1 VARGTSTGLL
11 DERRSQSIFK
21 HKILERY
28 LRPFAAM
35 TGSRTPGRRVVVL
48 DGFAGRGRYPNGEP
62 ASAELILL
70 TSLRMSQ
77 VIVESV
83 LVERKRSD
91 FSTSHRRQ
99 CGNCRRCPQP

>member
-1 VARGTSTGLL
+1 MAKGTSAGLL

-21 HKILERY
+21 HKVLQRY

-35 TGSRTPGRRVVVL
+35 TGSRTPGHRVVVL

-70 TSLRMSQ
+70 TSLKTPQ
-77 VIVESV
+77 VVIESV
-83 LVERKRSD
+83 LVEQKRSD
-91 FSTSHRRQ
+91 FASLNTLVQ
-99 CGNCRRCPQP
+99 EY

>member
-1 VARGTSTGLL
+1 
-11 DERRSQSIFK
+11 
-21 HKILERY
+21 
-28 LRPFAAM
+28 M
-35 TGSRTPGRRVVVL
+35 TGSRTPGKRVVVL

-70 TSLRMSQ
+70 TSLRLNQ

-91 FSTSHRRQ
+91 FATLNALVREYGE
-99 CGNCRRCPQP
+99 CGVRSRAVSGDVVQHLPGVVTQATGVSLF